1 MTQSNIHKLT
11 YNISYTTCEVE
22 RETPFDVLRLKNGT
36 FSLNP
41 FFKKKKKCKVKDY
54 KRHDYEGTTIIKK
67 KTK

>member
-1 MTQSNIHKLT
+1 MTQSSIHKLT

-22 RETPFDVLRLKNGT
+22 LETPFDVLWLKNGT

-41 FFKKKKKCKVKDY
+41 FFKIKKKKCKVKDY

-67 KTK
+67 N